1 VAQQVDVVVVG
12 AGAMGSATAW
22 WLARR
27 GRAVALVEQ
36 FEQGHTRGSSH
47 GATRIFRYAYPDPSY
62 VRMVQQALPLW
73 HDLEDDTGVGLLERT
88 GGLDHGTPGLV
99 APIVDALRLCGVE
112 HHVLTPH
119 GAADRWPGMRFEGTV
134 VQCPGAGRCLADL
147 TVRTLQRRA
156 GELGASVRFSAG
168 PATVQP
174 ASDGVTVRA
183 SATGDEWRAPV
194 AVVTAGAWLPSVVG
208 DGVPLPPLRITRERL
223 QHFTPQKPGGDWPS
237 FLHYR
242 TGTTHYGL
250 LSPGEGMKVAQH
262 MAGQEDDPD
271 AAGPA
276 TPDPAALAA
285 MRRYVEDWFPGLD
298 PSPVH
303 PATCLYTTTPTHD
316 FVVERRGSIVL
327 GSPCSGHGFKFTPL
341 IGRRLA
347 DLAMEREP

>member
-1 VAQQVDVVVVG
+1 
-12 AGAMGSATAW
+12 M
-22 WLARR
+22 
-27 GRAVALVEQ
+27 ALVEQ

-47 GATRIFRYAYPDPSY
+47 GATRIFRYAYPDPRY

-112 HHVLTPH
+112 HHVLTPQ

-223 QHFTPQKPGGDWPS
+223 QHFTPRKPGGDWPS

-276 TPDPAALAA
+276 TPDPAAAGGHASL
-285 MRRYVEDWFPGLD
+285 
-298 PSPVH
+298 
-303 PATCLYTTTPTHD
+303 
-316 FVVERRGSIVL
+316 RRGLAPGPRPVAGPSRHVPL
-327 GSPCSGHGFKFTPL
+327 HDHADPRLRGGAPGVDRVGLALQRPRLQVHAPDRAQARRPGDGAGALTARRRHSSRGTP
-341 IGRRLA
+341 
-347 DLAMEREP
+347 

>member
-1 VAQQVDVVVVG
+1 
-12 AGAMGSATAW
+12 
-22 WLARR
+22 
-27 GRAVALVEQ
+27 
-36 FEQGHTRGSSH
+36 
-47 GATRIFRYAYPDPSY
+47 
-62 VRMVQQALPLW
+62 
-73 HDLEDDTGVGLLERT
+73 
-88 GGLDHGTPGLV
+88 
-99 APIVDALRLCGVE
+99 
-112 HHVLTPH
+112 
-119 GAADRWPGMRFEGTV
+119 
-134 VQCPGAGRCLADL
+134 
-147 TVRTLQRRA
+147 
-156 GELGASVRFSAG
+156 
-168 PATVQP
+168 
-174 ASDGVTVRA
+174 
-183 SATGDEWRAPV
+183 
-194 AVVTAGAWLPSVVG
+194 VTAGAWLPSVVG
-208 DGVPLPPLRITRERL
+208 NGVLLPPLRITRERL
-223 QHFTPQKPGGDWPS
+223 QHFTPRKPGGDWPS

-262 MAGQEDDPD
+262 MAGQEDDPE
-271 AAGPA
+271 AAGPV

>member
-1 VAQQVDVVVVG
+1 
-12 AGAMGSATAW
+12 
-22 WLARR
+22 
-27 GRAVALVEQ
+27 
-36 FEQGHTRGSSH
+36 
-47 GATRIFRYAYPDPSY
+47 
-62 VRMVQQALPLW
+62 
-73 HDLEDDTGVGLLERT
+73 
-88 GGLDHGTPGLV
+88 
-99 APIVDALRLCGVE
+99 
-112 HHVLTPH
+112 
-119 GAADRWPGMRFEGTV
+119 MRFEGTV
-134 VQCPGAGRCLADL
+134 VHCPGAGRCLAER

-156 GELGASVRFSAG
+156 AELGASVRFSVG

-174 ASDGVTVRA
+174 AGDGVTVRT
-183 SATGDEWRAPV
+183 SVTGDEWRAPV

-223 QHFTPQKPGGDWPS
+223 QHFTPREPGGDWPS

-242 TGTTHYGL
+242 AGTTHYGL

-262 MAGQEDDPD
+262 MAGLQDDPD
-271 AAGPA
+271 AAAPA
-276 TPDPAALAA
+276 TNDPAVLAA

-316 FVVERRGSIVL
+316 FVVERRGSIVV